1 MARSTCAYTLPKSR
15 TVRNRRRVLFKK
27 KIGGK
32 NIYFDELTHNSFSRC
47 GTMSV
52 RRVAA
57 ELGRAL
63 RETGAALDATGL
75 RLLEKPIFKESFAR
89 HRPVS
94 AIGGLSPTVPNDAF
108 VAPSATVIGD
118 VSMGPRSA
126 VMYGAVV
133 RGDLAPVSLGAGAVV
148 GARAVLHAAKAVEGH
163 VAPAVRVGAGAIVG
177 PGAVLHACTVE
188 AGASVGAGAH
198 VGEGALVEV
207 RLSVA
212 RARPSH

>member
-1 MARSTCAYTLPKSR
+1 
-15 TVRNRRRVLFKK
+15 
-27 KIGGK
+27 
-32 NIYFDELTHNSFSRC
+32 
-47 GTMSV
+47 MSV

-75 RLLEKPIFKESFAR
+75 RLLEKPIFKENFAR

-94 AIGGLSPTVPNDAF
+94 ALGGLAPSVPADAF

-126 VMYGAVV
+126 VMYGAVL

-163 VAPAVRVGAGAIVG
+163 VAPAVRVGAGAVVG

-207 RLSVA
+207 RRSA
-212 RARPSH
+212 RAPFRLRCALSSRAAIARLLHPPPPLALPLSSSTGGGAGGA